1 MTTTL
6 TTRRWFIAASLLFTS
21 VSAYAADAA
30 PAAAGTTETVE
41 VSVFSNTL
49 FNTLLTVSILML
61 LVIIGLAQMLQGAAR
76 FHLAKTKNMPPSPN
90 SGEAKHTGSGT
101 VTGIALLAGLLLPV
115 LSSAQDA
122 AASAAAEAERKV
134 PDFPDSIGGLDIGVF
149 FFMISIILVE
159 VVVAYVLW
167 GAGMKLIVS
176 EEEKARRKTAKA
188 AKAAKAAPAF
198 IETLN
203 ASVSIEDEQTIMLDH
218 EYDGIRELDNNLPP
232 WWKYGFYLT
241 IVFSVVY
248 LVHYHVSKTGPLQD
262 EEYKIQVE
270 EGARQLAE
278 YRKTAA
284 NLVDETN
291 VSLLTSAD
299 SIGKGQ
305 NIFKQKCAA
314 CHGQKGEGLVG
325 PNFTDNYWLHGGDIK
340 SVFSTV
346 KYGVTNKGMQ
356 AWQNDL
362 SASEIQEVS
371 SYIVSIAGTNVAGG
385 KAPEGTIYN
394 PKGAAVADSTAI
406 PANDSLKADSVK
418 TNTNK

>member
-1 MTTTL
+1 MTTSF
-6 TTRRWFIAASLLFTS
+6 TTRRWFIAASLLFTA

-30 PAAAGTTETVE
+30 PAAAGTTEPVE

-49 FNTLLTVSILML
+49 FNTLLMVSILLL

-76 FHLAKTKNMPPSPN
+76 FHLAKNKNTS
-90 SGEAKHTGSGT
+90 SSAKEEEAANTGSGT
-101 VTGIALLAGLLLPV
+101 VAGIALLAGLLLPV
-115 LSSAQDA
+115 LASAQDTA
-122 AASAAAEAERKV
+122 AAATAEAERKV

-149 FFMISIILVE
+149 FFMISIIAVE
-159 VVVAYVLW
+159 MIAAYALW
-167 GAGMKLIVS
+167 KSGMRLLKT
-176 EEEKARRKTAKA
+176 EEDAARKKAVKA
-188 AKAAKAAPAF
+188 AKATPAF

-241 IVFSVVY
+241 IVFAVVY
-248 LVHYHVSKTGPLQD
+248 LIHYHVSKTGPLQD
-262 EEYKIQVE
+262 EEYQIQVD

-291 VSLLTSAD
+291 VTLLTSPD
-299 SIGKGQ
+299 SIGTGKK
-305 NIFKQKCAA
+305 IFVQKCAA

-340 SVFSTV
+340 SVFTTV

-362 SASEIQEVS
+362 SAAEMQQVA
-371 SYIVSIAGTNVAGG
+371 SYILSIAGTNVAGG
-385 KAPEGTIYN
+385 KAPEGTVYN
-394 PKGAAVADSTAI
+394 PKGTAIADSTAA
-406 PANDSLKADSVK
+406 PATDTLKADTAKTSSKQVK
-418 TNTNK
+418 

>member
-1 MTTTL
+1 MTTSF
-6 TTRRWFIAASLLFTS
+6 TTRRWFIAASLLFTA
-21 VSAYAADAA
+21 VSAYAAGTA

-49 FNTLLTVSILML
+49 FNTLLMVSVLLL

-76 FHLAKTKNMPPSPN
+76 FHLSKTKNSTSSPKA
-90 SGEAKHTGSGT
+90 GETGHTGSGT
-101 VTGIALLAGLLLPV
+101 VAGIALLAGLLLPAIV
-115 LSSAQDA
+115 SAQDA
-122 AASAAAEAERKV
+122 AAAAAAETESKV
-134 PDFPDSIGGLDIGVF
+134 PDFPDTIGGLDIGVF
-149 FFMISIILVE
+149 FFMLSIIIVE
-159 VVVAYVLW
+159 IIVAYALW
-167 GAGMKLIVS
+167 KSGMRLLKT
-176 EEEKARRKTAKA
+176 EEDAARKKA
-188 AKAAKAAPAF
+188 AKATPAF
-198 IETLN
+198 IESLN
-203 ASVSIEDEQTIMLDH
+203 ASVAIEDEQTIMLDH

-241 IVFSVVY
+241 IVFAVVY
-248 LVHYHVSKTGPLQD
+248 LIHYHVSKTGPLQD
-262 EEYKIQVE
+262 EEYQIQVE

-291 VSLLTSAD
+291 VTLLTSAD
-299 SIGKGQ
+299 SLGKGQ
-305 NIFKQKCAA
+305 KIFVQKCAA

-340 SVFSTV
+340 SVFTTV

-362 SASEIQEVS
+362 SASEMQEVA
-371 SYIVSIAGTNVAGG
+371 SYILSIAGTNVAGG

-394 PKGAAVADSTAI
+394 PKGAVADSIAA
-406 PANDSLKADSVK
+406 PATDSLKADTAKTTSKQVK
-418 TNTNK
+418 